1 MSWLLY
7 LSVAPAVLVML
18 LRALSFVLPTRL
30 AQQATF
36 IAFSITAFSL
46 LIVCASYGVFASLF
60 LRAIGYGGLSQW
72 TVGRAFKWTMWLATG
87 ITFRVDEAGG
97 REEGGRRGGKE
108 ALETRP
114 AVFVGNHQT

>member
-7 LSVAPAVLVML
+7 LSAAPVALIML
-18 LRALSFVLPTRL
+18 LRAVSLVLPGRL
-30 AQQATF
+30 GQQAAF
-36 IAFSITAFSL
+36 VAFSITAFL
-46 LIVCASYGVFASLF
+46 LLTLCASYGVFASLF

-72 TVGRAFKWTMWLATG
+72 TVGRAFKWSMWLTTG
-87 ITFRVDEAGG
+87 VTFRVDEAGG